1 MVSED
6 FKINDADEMRIHVT
20 TSQGLKLGIIN
31 EVGMVCAQF
40 VSSFFYCNQ
49 LNYTQIQQLGVGL
62 AFFCDTM
69 IKLKLS
75 PKGT

>member
-31 EVGMVCAQF
+31 AVGMVCAQF
-40 VSSFFYCNQ
+40 VSSFLLQ
-49 LNYTQIQQLGVGL
+49 SIT
-62 AFFCDTM
+62 
-69 IKLKLS
+69 
-75 PKGT
+75 PKYNS